1 MAGLSPPPAR
11 ATLAVLDIDIPP
23 PGTARE
29 IIPGLRWLRFP
40 LPFAPH
46 HVNVW
51 LIEDGAG
58 WLAIDAGV
66 ANEETRA
73 NWRSALAGA
82 AFGGRALTGLLVTH
96 FHPDHAG
103 LMGWLAAEHGLTPRM
118 TRIEWLQA
126 RALWFDTG
134 EEMVAHQAEFAR
146 IAGAPEEYCAFLR
159 GRGPLYVRAV
169 APLPRAFA
177 GIANGEVLRIGGRAW
192 RVITGQGHAPDMACL
207 YCDETR
213 VLIAADQILPRIS
226 PYIGLHAGEPMA
238 DPLGAFLAS
247 FARYR
252 ALPEDTL
259 VLPSHGEPFRALH
272 ARLDALEAHHADRL
286 AALEEACRA
295 PATAHALLPALFRRP
310 LDQRNLGFGLGE
322 TLAHLRRLEAM
333 GRVER
338 LPGADGVI
346 AWGRR

>member
-1 MAGLSPPPAR
+1 M
-11 ATLAVLDIDIPP
+11 TFEIPP
-23 PGTARE
+23 PGEARTLL
-29 IIPGLRWLRFP
+29 PGLRWLRFP
-40 LPFAPH
+40 LPFPPH

-58 WLAIDAGV
+58 WLAVDAGV
-66 ANEETRA
+66 ANEETRGHWQA
-73 NWRSALAGA
+73 
-82 AFGGRALTGLLVTH
+82 ALTGEALGGRPLAGLLITH

-103 LMGWLAAEHGLTPRM
+103 LMGWLAAAHGLMPMM

-134 EEMVAHQAEFAR
+134 AEMIEQQAEFAR
-146 IAGAPEEYCAFLR
+146 IAGAPEAYCAFLR
-159 GRGPLYVRAV
+159 RRGPLYVRAV
-169 APLPRAFA
+169 APLPRAFRA
-177 GIANGEVLRIGGRAW
+177 IADGEALRIGGREW

-207 YCDETR
+207 FCAEAN

-226 PYIGLHAGEPMA
+226 PYVGLHAGEPMA

-247 FARYR
+247 LARFR
-252 ALPEDTL
+252 HLPEDVL

-272 ARLDALEAHHADRL
+272 GRLDALAAHHERRL
-286 AALEEACRA
+286 AVLEEACRA
-295 PATAHALLPALFRRP
+295 PATAHALLPALFPRP
-310 LDQRNLGFGLGE
+310 LDERNLGFGLGE

-338 LPGADGVI
+338 LAGADGVI
-346 AWGRR
+346 AWVRR